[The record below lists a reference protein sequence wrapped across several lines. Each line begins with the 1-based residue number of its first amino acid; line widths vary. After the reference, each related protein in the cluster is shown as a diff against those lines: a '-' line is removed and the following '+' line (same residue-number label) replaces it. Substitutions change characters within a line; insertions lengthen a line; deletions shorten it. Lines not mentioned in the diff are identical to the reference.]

1 MSDTKFTQGPWTVL
15 KHSWSDTAIIDA
27 DGRTVCKLTIPDDI
41 DEDDQDG
48 LEDKQA
54 KLAKFIS
61 AAPDLYA
68 ALELTRGN
76 VASLHASHPNVWG
89 HWLAVI
95 NAVLAKATKE
105 PT

>member
-1 MSDTKFTQGPWTVL
+1 MSKHTPGPWVFHHNGDNHHIGAILGNGGEGDAVCDFGDGTDYYPTEGTAPE
-15 KHSWSDTAIIDA
+15 KHD
-27 DGRTVCKLTIPDDI
+27 
-41 DEDDQDG
+41 
-48 LEDKQA
+48 
-54 KLAKFIS
+54 LALIL